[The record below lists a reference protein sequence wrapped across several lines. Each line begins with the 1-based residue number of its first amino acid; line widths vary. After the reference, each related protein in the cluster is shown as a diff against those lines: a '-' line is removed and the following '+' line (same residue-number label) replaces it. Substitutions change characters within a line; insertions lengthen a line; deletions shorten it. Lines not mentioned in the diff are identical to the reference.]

1 MAKVEKR
8 FLVKLTQE
16 DVGGIVRTVRFVLG
30 NGVEVQ
36 ASLADMSEEMVERL
50 ALHGLSQKVG
60 DAAASF
66 SKERDYHGAFGA
78 MQAVVDNL
86 MQGVWSSRA
95 GSSTA
100 DLVTAIAELQGVEL
114 EAAAEA
120 VGKATEEQ
128 IAVLRKHPAI
138 NARMPPQ
145 MANWMEAMPPRRAR
159 SQTAPPAANCQA
171 RVGIM

>member
-8 FLVKLTQE
+8 FLGKLTPE
-16 DVGGIVRTVRFVLG
+16 DVGGIARTMRFVLG
-30 NGVEVQ
+30 NDVEVR
-36 ASLADMSEEMVERL
+36 ASLDDFSPAMVERL

-78 MQAVVDNL
+78 MQGVVDNL
-86 MQGVWSSRA
+86 MQDVWSSRA

-128 IAVLRKHPAI
+128 IAALRKHPAI
-138 NARMPPQ
+138 NARIKELQ
-145 MANWMEAMPPRRAR
+145 AARAKANAASAEAPSLDELFAEL
-159 SQTAPPAANCQA
+159 SK
-171 RVGIM
+171 

>member
-8 FLVKLTQE
+8 FLGKLTPE
-16 DVGGIVRTVRFVLG
+16 DVGGIAKTMRFVLG
-30 NGVEVQ
+30 NDVEVR
-36 ASLADMSEEMVERL
+36 AFLDDFSPAMVERL

-78 MQAVVDNL
+78 MQGVVDNL

-128 IAVLRKHPAI
+128 IAVLAELSK
-138 NARMPPQ
+138 
-145 MANWMEAMPPRRAR
+145 
-159 SQTAPPAANCQA
+159 
-171 RVGIM
+171 